1 METEAGG
8 RVAAKENVDPVAN
21 RGAISPEMDAH
32 EEKELPVT
40 VALMVRPLVGAEL
53 VDGCRECVSVHA
65 TEPSVSLVSEHKFTY
80 DHV

>member
-32 EEKELPVT
+32 EEKELRRLRLAARRQRDA
-40 VALMVRPLVGAEL
+40 VA
-53 VDGCRECVSVHA
+53 
-65 TEPSVSLVSEHKFTY
+65 
-80 DHV
+80 